1 KNWNLKILQY
11 YIGIKDTLS
20 YLRTAANY
28 YERHYMLIS
37 TDSARRRDSMNFE
50 WARMRA
56 VNNSRKA
63 SAAQSG
69 RIPRDSSSIISN
81 GEITRSIKRDTV
93 PRTVSFSF
101 PKDMYAMELNNA
113 AWSFYLMAGD
123 NSDYLMKAMLWSRR
137 SLELA
142 EKAAFYDT
150 YAHLLYKLKFYS
162 EAESMQKKAVAA
174 AKMEKIDGKIYESEY
189 TRIKNRTL

>member
-1 KNWNLKILQY
+1 
-11 YIGIKDTLS
+11 
-20 YLRTAANY
+20 
-28 YERHYMLIS
+28 
-37 TDSARRRDSMNFE
+37 
-50 WARMRA
+50 MRA
-56 VNNSRKA
+56 VSNSREA

-69 RIPRDSSSIISN
+69 RIQRDSSSMMSN
-81 GEITRSIKRDTV
+81 REIPRVIKRDTV
-93 PRTVSFSF
+93 SRVVSFIY

-123 NSDYLMKAMLWSRR
+123 NTDYLMKAMLWSRR

-174 AKMEKIDGKIYESEY
+174 AKTEKIDGKIYESAY